1 MDFIENLQIASK
13 VHNNIKNKLTHNF
26 IESNSIY
33 EITNFIES
41 EIENECS
48 NQINNWYCLSLE

>member
-1 MDFIENLQIASK
+1 MDFIENLQKASK

-33 EITNFIES
+33 EIANFIES
-41 EIENECS
+41 EIEN
-48 NQINNWYCLSLE
+48 